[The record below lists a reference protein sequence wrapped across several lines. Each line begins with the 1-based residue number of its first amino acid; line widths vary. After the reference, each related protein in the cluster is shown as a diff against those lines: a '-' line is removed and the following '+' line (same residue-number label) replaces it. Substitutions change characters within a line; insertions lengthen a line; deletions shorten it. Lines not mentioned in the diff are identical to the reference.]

1 MVCIG
6 ALYWYGA
13 SAKDIDAMAKTLPYT
28 VITATGEKIAFEFPL
43 HAETQSAMRV
53 LQLLDAVLG
62 TLDREL
68 KVLGNTANGDVMQ
81 ALAMALSVRTAMLHA
96 PYSVGRD
103 LAGELVAATLAA
115 GGHCI
120 RDPGAVGNA

>member
-1 MVCIG
+1 
-6 ALYWYGA
+6 
-13 SAKDIDAMAKTLPYT
+13 MAQILPYDVT
-28 VITATGEKIAFEFPL
+28 TATGEKIAFEFPL

-53 LQLLDAVLG
+53 SQLLDAVLG

-81 ALAMALSVRTAMLHA
+81 ALAMALAVRTAMLHA
-96 PYSVGRD
+96 PYRVGRD

-115 GGHCI
+115 GERCE